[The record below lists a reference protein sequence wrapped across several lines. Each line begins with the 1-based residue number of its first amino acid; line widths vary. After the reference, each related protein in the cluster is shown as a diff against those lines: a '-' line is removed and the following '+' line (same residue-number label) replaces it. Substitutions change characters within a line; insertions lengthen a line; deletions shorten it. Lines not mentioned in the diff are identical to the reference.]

1 MWLCYNDRRVN
12 FLSIPKPLSL
22 IHILIIKAFGETWLM
37 MMRMY
42 HFNHLFFKEIIQVYW
57 NILSWFR
64 NARWKSYFLN
74 VIYKQPV
81 LINSVKVEDYQRII
95 LIKKSVFDLCSR
107 NHVSLLLS
115 PGMILAWGRLTTL
128 MPFPRKGEM
137 ENHWKIEARGGRKTT
152 LGQSRRKV
160 AFIQGSFHPL
170 PDCSEEKGNK
180 FQDTDN

>member
-1 MWLCYNDRRVN
+1 MCLCYNDQRVN

-42 HFNHLFFKEIIQVYW
+42 HFNHLFFKEIIQVFW

-64 NARWKSYFLN
+64 KARWKSYFLN

-107 NHVSLLLS
+107 NHVSLLLP
-115 PGMILAWGRLTTL
+115 PGTILTWGRLTHHINAFYKKRGDGESLENRSKGRKKNNFRTIQKKSSIY
-128 MPFPRKGEM
+128 PRKFSPIT
-137 ENHWKIEARGGRKTT
+137 W
-152 LGQSRRKV
+152 LLRREGK
-160 AFIQGSFHPL
+160 
-170 PDCSEEKGNK
+170 
-180 FQDTDN
+180 